1 MYGSTDRYNVLTKI
15 SPCLHCG
22 ISILSRAK
30 LDSVGTLST
39 PGRLWKTILVQVSV
53 ADSVA
58 ILILLA
64 GKGIGAGGRRGGAK
78 VSSQVVLN
86 FMFKMAASVRLW
98 DWICD
103 QSVTRVNE
111 SVSLRYPDVNDLGS
125 LIQIQTTPKERTL
138 SYSSSRRMVST
149 LAEAI
154 FIFFRVR
161 KSSEP

>member
-64 GKGIGAGGRRGGAK
+64 GKGIGAGRGGAK

-86 FMFKMAASVRLW
+86 FMFKMAASVRL
-98 DWICD
+98 
-103 QSVTRVNE
+103 
-111 SVSLRYPDVNDLGS
+111 
-125 LIQIQTTPKERTL
+125 
-138 SYSSSRRMVST
+138 
-149 LAEAI
+149 
-154 FIFFRVR
+154 
-161 KSSEP
+161 